1 VLPDRERPGGIDCAL
16 NLAVD
21 QQLVQEFDRAF
32 DRNSSGKK
40 SAGWRWHERAVGWP
54 WDDKWVW
61 PIRLRGSGV
70 AAWTKAI
77 KRLHGAN
84 CAESFGI

>member
-1 VLPDRERPGGIDCAL
+1 
-16 NLAVD
+16 
-21 QQLVQEFDRAF
+21 
-32 DRNSSGKK
+32 
-40 SAGWRWHERAVGWP
+40 
-54 WDDKWVW
+54 
-61 PIRLRGSGV
+61 LRGSGV